1 MYRRFIICQERG
13 EYYLDFVRRKI
24 FLRSFVDLRI
34 FVYDFGFFSDGILYI
49 IICEVFK
56 GQYRFVKDLGDS
68 RWIEMIRWE
77 IVIILCLD
85 CWVDDNFFFLLG
97 NYRSRRIKMLYIVEV
112 IFLMCVDICFKMNL
126 NLEVLCINVVDL
138 NVCLM
143 EILDFFEV
151 YGEVDFFVDY
161 DMVD

>member
-1 MYRRFIICQERG
+1 M
-13 EYYLDFVRRKI
+13 
-24 FLRSFVDLRI
+24 
-34 FVYDFGFFSDGILYI
+34 
-49 IICEVFK
+49 
-56 GQYRFVKDLGDS
+56 GDS

-126 NLEVLCINVVDL
+126 NLEVVCINVVDL

>member
-34 FVYDFGFFSDGILYI
+34 FVYDFGFISDGILYI

-112 IFLMCVDICFKMNL
+112 IFLMCVDICFKMN
-126 NLEVLCINVVDL
+126 
-138 NVCLM
+138 
-143 EILDFFEV
+143 
-151 YGEVDFFVDY
+151 
-161 DMVD
+161 